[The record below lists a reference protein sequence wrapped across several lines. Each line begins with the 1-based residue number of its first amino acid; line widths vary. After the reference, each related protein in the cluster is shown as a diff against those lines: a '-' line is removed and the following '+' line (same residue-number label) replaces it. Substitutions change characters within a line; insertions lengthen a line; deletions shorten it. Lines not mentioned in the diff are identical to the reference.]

1 MLKEGIKGVGKLS
14 PPELI
19 IIVNMKFKA
28 KTMTAT
34 RKSLFIK
41 EPATPNQ

>member
-14 PPELI
+14 SPELI

-34 RKSLFIK
+34 RKNLFIK
-41 EPATPNQ
+41 EPMALNR